1 MSSMPTYDELHSALG
16 QEWHVHDQALNV
28 EPVKIISVQAGS
40 AIGAQHAAYHLEL
53 QLPTNMVGGQGT
65 YSLVAPGGQVWAI
78 FLSPAAPSANGQAR
92 LQASF
97 HCPVALATAV

>member
-1 MSSMPTYDELHSALG
+1 MPTYDELHSALG

-40 AIGAQHAAYHLEL
+40 AIGAQHAAYHLLLEL
-53 QLPTNMVGGQGT
+53 PASMVGGQGT
-65 YSLVAPGGQVWAI
+65 YTLVAPDGQMWAI